1 MTQPG
6 ETETKEKQQ
15 RPIVNYL
22 KLPDSPDEKPYL
34 WGSRCK
40 NCGAAYLGPRLACAR
55 CFAVGDFE
63 EIKFGHHGTLK
74 TFTIV
79 HQSAPG
85 IEVPFIAAIVDLP
98 EGTAVRCNLG
108 GVEPDPEKLVPL
120 LGKNVEMY
128 TEKVREDREG
138 NDVIVFKYRPAQ

>member
-1 MTQPG
+1 LTQAS
-6 ETETKEKQQ
+6 ETETKEKQ
-15 RPIVNYL
+15 RKPIVNYL
-22 KLPDSPDEKPYL
+22 RLPDSPDEKPYL

-40 NCGAAYLGPRLACAR
+40 ACGAAYLGPRLACAK
-55 CFAVGDFE
+55 CFAAGDFE
-63 EIKFGHHGTLK
+63 EIKFGDQGTLK

-108 GVEPDPEKLVPL
+108 GIEPDPEKLVPL
-120 LGKNVEMY
+120 LGKKVEMY